1 MSVNAYRRKRNSEE
15 FESPSFNIW
24 HDEKLIEL
32 FNEQMQFYMSLNSYG
47 TGIVDVPV
55 QGCGVELG
63 EDVDLPQAGVDA
75 VRDGDVD
82 QAELAAERDGR
93 LGALGGERIQPLA
106 PASAQDDGYYLL
118 HILPRK
124 SV

>member
-55 QGCGVELG
+55 ELLEKAVCSAKKFELDDDTVSQIKIDIEFAKSNRG
-63 EDVDLPQAGVDA
+63 EVVT
-75 VRDGDVD
+75 
-82 QAELAAERDGR
+82 
-93 LGALGGERIQPLA
+93 
-106 PASAQDDGYYLL
+106 YYCF
-118 HILPRK
+118 
-124 SV
+124 